1 MPNITKEQIN
11 RLPEDVRDCLLS
23 IKGDEIVA
31 LIAEKYKIGQDK
43 VFLLAELIRKVYI
56 KAIKPDDLPVATE
69 RLFNFEEN
77 IAYKMA
83 CDIAGARFLIVSD
96 WLGEDV
102 EKLIISW
109 GGNPATYAPHV
120 NAQKTAIVKERQFF
134 TEQSI
139 NPYRSL
145 DLANDLENLDETEEL
160 STDELYE
167 HYKIVFKE
175 NILSHLIS
183 EDVLILREFNNDLG
197 KILLDKGYE
206 GKTQLSS
213 ALFLNQEKISDNSIV
228 LDGRLVESTIGHWLE
243 YFVRQKG
250 GGITDAVAASDFVAN
265 SDNAKSIETETKEIL
280 IKLLALYRNI
290 KFFPDSQPSQDPAE
304 WQFFPIP
311 EIETTVVKNIART
324 EYAKP
329 ISQPVA
335 NIPASTQINVKAN
348 TIPFFDD
355 NKFSLENKLRSENQK
370 QINEALRLQKML
382 SEYPEGSLEYLAIE
396 EELKQYTK
404 NTK

>member
-56 KAIKPDDLPVATE
+56 KAIKPVDLPVATA
-69 RLFNFEEN
+69 RLFNLKED

-83 CDIAGARFLIVSD
+83 CDIAGARLLIVSD
-96 WLGEDV
+96 WLGEDI

-109 GGNPATYAPHV
+109 GGNPVTYAPHV

-134 TEQSI
+134 AEQSI
-139 NPYRSL
+139 NPYRSF
-145 DLANDLENLDETEEL
+145 DFENNLGDLDETEEL
-160 STDELYE
+160 TTDELYE

-175 NILSHLIS
+175 NVLNHLMS
-183 EDVLILREFNNDLG
+183 EDTLILKEFNSDLG
-197 KILLDKGYE
+197 KILLEKGYE
-206 GKTQLSS
+206 SKTQLSS

-250 GGITDAVAASDFVAN
+250 SGITDAVAASDFVAN
-265 SDNAKSIETETKEIL
+265 SDNAKTIEIETKELL
-280 IKLLALYRNI
+280 IKLLALYRNV
-290 KFFPDSQPSQDPAE
+290 KFFPDSQPSQNPED

-311 EIETTVVKNIART
+311 EIETTIVRNVAPA
-324 EYAKP
+324 EYARPANKP
-329 ISQPVA
+329 LTNMSSVQT
-335 NIPASTQINVKAN
+335 SFKEN
-348 TIPFFDD
+348 TIPVFDD
-355 NKFSLENKLRSENQK
+355 NKPTSENKIQSDNQK

-382 SEYPEGSLEYLAIE
+382 SEYPVGSLEYLAIE

-404 NTK
+404 NTL